1 MNMKEAVVSGYRKSF
16 QKRGRAS
23 RSEFWYFFLWYAIL
37 EVMDPLLKRGLMA
50 SDRSGQPSL
59 VLLLGAMVFSVF
71 VILSAYPLVAVQI
84 RRLHDVGKSGWWIVA
99 SIMVSA
105 ATEGVIVWKTF
116 AALKTHTLAPF
127 VRSLV
132 SGDHRGF
139 VIGVLVGLIATMA
152 LGITVFIFTVLPSQ
166 PEENVYGPNPLGSQR

>member
-37 EVMDPLLKRGLMA
+37 EVLDPLLNKGLMA
-50 SDRSGQPSL
+50 SYRAGHSSL
-59 VLLLGAMVFSVF
+59 VLLVGAMAFSVV

-84 RRLHDVGKSGWWIVA
+84 RRLHDVGRSGWWIVA
-99 SIMVSA
+99 SIVVSA
-105 ATEGVIVWKTF
+105 ATEGVVVWETL

-127 VRSLV
+127 IRSLV
-132 SGDHRGF
+132 SGDHRGL
-139 VIGVLVGLIATMA
+139 VIGLLVGLIATMA
-152 LGITVFIFTVLPSQ
+152 LGMTVFIFTVLPSQ
-166 PEENVYGPNPLGSQR
+166 PRENAYGPNPLGSQG